1 MNYNKLTSLVANVE
15 AIETAVQIHVQG
27 RTATTDEKEILSLYS
42 GFGGIKEVLNIGTD
56 NPVADN
62 MTESLN
68 RLETALRTLAGEDG
82 TMYRTL
88 IESIKASVLT
98 AFTHRS
104 SLWTQWHGRYTPHSR
119 TTTCKCAPFL
129 NRVRE

>member
-82 TMYRTL
+82 TMYKHKGIRADRFL
-88 IESIKASVLT
+88 HT
-98 AFTHRS
+98 AVHCGRSGTADTHHIQGQQPANALLS
-104 SLWTQWHGRYTPHSR
+104 
-119 TTTCKCAPFL
+119 
-129 NRVRE
+129 